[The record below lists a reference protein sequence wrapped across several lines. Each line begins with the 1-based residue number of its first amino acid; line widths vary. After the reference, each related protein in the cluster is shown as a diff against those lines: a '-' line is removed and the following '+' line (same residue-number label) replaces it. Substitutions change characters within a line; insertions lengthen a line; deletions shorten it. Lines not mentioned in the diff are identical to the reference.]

1 MDYIIKIEKS
11 NFEKPYTIADRNELW
26 RELEKVNE
34 YVFSLESLWR
44 EIVEEVGL
52 GGDYNE

>member
-1 MDYIIKIEKS
+1 MDYIIKIDKS

-26 RELEKVNE
+26 RELEKVKA
-34 YVFSLESLWR
+34 YVSSLSSLWR
-44 EIVEEVGL
+44 EMVEEVGL